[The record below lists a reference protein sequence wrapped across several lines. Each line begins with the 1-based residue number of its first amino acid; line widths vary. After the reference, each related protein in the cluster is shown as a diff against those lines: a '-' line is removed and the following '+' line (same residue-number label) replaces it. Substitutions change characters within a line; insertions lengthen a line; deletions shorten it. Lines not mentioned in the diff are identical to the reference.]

1 VTNQRS
7 KSRDK
12 LWHRLRGFLLHNF
25 APLWRFVQGVPF
37 LARIVNRGIINTA
50 VNASRTRPHP
60 FSTLCD
66 YTSWSSLTDRSYFAR
81 HLPADDTAPVPPP
94 IEDVLR
100 LFRRSANTARP
111 CPKSTLLFPIF
122 AQYLTDGFLRTSDQD
137 RKRTTSNHEID
148 LSTLYGRT
156 PAQTAVLRLN
166 SATKGERGRLK
177 SQQIGPDA
185 YPPFLYEQDGQ
196 TIRAEFCDPQG
207 QCILDKPLRF
217 DDVLKETPGVGFA
230 RQIFAVGGDRVN
242 ATPMV
247 AMFNTL
253 LLREHN
259 RLAGALEQRNPT
271 WDDER
276 VFQTARNILI
286 VIYIKLVIEEYIN
299 HISSTCFRLSATPAV
314 VWKAPWNRANWMAI
328 EFALLYRWHALIP
341 DVISWNKQD
350 VPAWKM
356 LLDNTYLT
364 SVGLAEGFRFACA
377 QNATQIG
384 FYNTAEFLLPV
395 EQRAVQQGRD
405 LRLPRYNAY
414 RQAMGMLPLTDF
426 DQMTG
431 DPRRQADLKAVYG
444 TPDNVE
450 FYPALFAED
459 RNPNTPMPNLMGA
472 MVALD
477 AFSQAL
483 TNPLLSEHVFNAAT
497 FTDWGL
503 AEIEGT
509 RSVFDLLVRNLP
521 ADTPTLDRRN
531 YGMTRADWKREYA
544 PF

>member
-1 VTNQRS
+1 MNRRN
-7 KSRDK
+7 KRHDK

-37 LARIVNRGIINTA
+37 LARIVNRAIINTA

-66 YTSWSSLTDRSYFAR
+66 YTSWSSLTDRTYFAR
-81 HLPADDTAPVPPP
+81 HLPADDSAVALPP
-94 IEDVLR
+94 IDDVLR
-100 LFRRSANTARP
+100 LFRRTANTARP

-156 PAQTAVLRLN
+156 PGQTAVLRLK
-166 SATKGERGRLK
+166 SAAKGERGRLK
-177 SQQIGPDA
+177 SQQIGSDE

-196 TIRAEFCDPQG
+196 TIRAEFRDPQG
-207 QCILDKPLRF
+207 QCVLDLPLRF
-217 DDVLKETPGVGFA
+217 ADLLKETPGVGLQ

-259 RLAGALEQRNPT
+259 RLAGELENRNPA
-271 WDDER
+271 WSDER

-299 HISSTCFRLSATPAV
+299 HISSACFRLSATPAV

-328 EFALLYRWHALIP
+328 EFALLYRWHALVP
-341 DVISWNKQD
+341 DVISWNGKD
-350 VPAWKM
+350 VSAGAM
-356 LLDNTYLT
+356 LLDNTFLT

-414 RQAMGMLPLTDF
+414 RQAMDMLPVTDF

-431 DPRRQADLKAVYG
+431 DPQRQADLKAVYG

-459 RNPNTPMPNLMGA
+459 LNPNTPMPNLMGA

-503 AEIEGT
+503 AEIEAT
-509 RSVFDLLVRNLP
+509 RSVFDVLVRNLP
-521 ADTPTLDRRN
+521 NGSSTLDRRN
-531 YGMTRADWKREYA
+531 YAMTRADWKREYA
-544 PF
+544 AF